1 MSRPPQWSA
10 VLPILPADFHALQ
23 MLDATVEIPQQGVI
37 RSLNAHVS
45 GGIAMYEYTRQLA
58 AQASSS

>member
-1 MSRPPQWSA
+1 
-10 VLPILPADFHALQ
+10 

-58 AQASSS
+58 AKAAAA

>member
-1 MSRPPQWSA
+1 M
-10 VLPILPADFHALQ
+10 PANLHALQ
-23 MLDATVEIPQQGVI
+23 MLAATVEISQQGVI

-58 AQASSS
+58 AQAASS

>member
-1 MSRPPQWSA
+1 MPHSPAGPS
-10 VLPILPADFHALQ
+10 ILTADLHAAHVQ

-58 AQASSS
+58 AQASTS